1 MKKLEINSISSMG
14 GTPVHGCGAADSG
27 LYGETCS
34 AGPGV
39 QRGKDGVYVREVCDI
54 LIRDCRILTGDFT
67 IEEHVSVAV
76 KDKIIHA
83 IGTPEELDQRFCA
96 AEVLE
101 ADGNLL
107 MPGFIDGHT
116 HTCQQLLRG
125 RTADEYPM
133 IWTRF
138 LVPFES
144 SLSPEDVRASAR
156 LHCVE
161 MIRAGITGFADAG
174 GVHMDQV
181 AEAVMETGMRAAL
194 CPSTMDMGNVICG
207 EMKHSA
213 EDCIRLTEE
222 LHSRY
227 QGAGDG
233 RVDIWF
239 GIRQLMTCSKELIE
253 KIVEKAEELDTGIHM
268 HLCEHKDEVSFC
280 LQNYK
285 MRPAAFLQSVGA
297 LSPRLLTAH
306 NVLLTERDITLLTDN
321 GVHVIHCPMANFI
334 NHGFPKVPSMLERG
348 ASIGIGCDGASNI
361 ALDMFTQIRAL
372 KAGVT
377 AQWGLPVFDPV
388 AVPNDQLLRMI
399 TFGGAQ
405 AIRHGDTLGVIEEG
419 KTADLIVIDVKGPHM
434 RPTQRLLN
442 AVVSAGNSHDIL
454 HTIIDGKLVMK
465 DRQLVELD
473 EEKIIADAEQ
483 HMREINRKSGI

>member
-1 MKKLEINSISSMG
+1 M
-14 GTPVHGCGAADSG
+14 
-27 LYGETCS
+27 
-34 AGPGV
+34 
-39 QRGKDGVYVREVCDI
+39 REVCDI
-54 LIRDCRILTGDFT
+54 LIRDSRILTGDFT

-144 SLSPEDVRASAR
+144 NLSPEDVRVSAR

-194 CPSTMDMGNVICG
+194 CPSTMDMGNVVCG

-306 NVLLTERDITLLTDN
+306 NVLLTERDITLLADN
-321 GVHVIHCPMANFI
+321 GVHVIHCPMADCVLLNDLLVI
-334 NHGFPKVPSMLERG
+334 NHCLYLVFLQCLLNILHHAG
-348 ASIGIGCDGASNI
+348 AQDRCLFDAVIADGNQNGIVQI
-361 ALDMFTQIRAL
+361 TQITVGYHGTNHGVDRHIQFHAL
-372 KAGVT
+372 
-377 AQWGLPVFDPV
+377 QIHIFHNGL
-388 AVPNDQLLRMI
+388 R
-399 TFGGAQ
+399 
-405 AIRHGDTLGVIEEG
+405 IRIQGLC
-419 KTADLIVIDVKGPHM
+419 L
-434 RPTQRLLN
+434 
-442 AVVSAGNSHDIL
+442 
-454 HTIIDGKLVMK
+454 
-465 DRQLVELD
+465 
-473 EEKIIADAEQ
+473 
-483 HMREINRKSGI
+483 